1 MEPVDRD
8 DPRPPSVQVAASIR
22 ADILSGDLSPGTRL
36 PSQDELAQT
45 LGVARMTVQ
54 SAMRTLQTE
63 GFVTIRAG
71 SGVFVAERTF
81 HAVAEDDHPLEP
93 VANMIFEMGNLK
105 RLTRSGWAMLGVAEA
120 ETVAEHS
127 FRAAVIGIM
136 LATMEGAEVGR
147 TSAMCVLHDSAESRI
162 GDINAA
168 TRAYLTAARPEAI
181 SVDQTAGMPEVMGDA
196 LRGLVAE
203 FEDGK
208 TLEARCARDAD
219 KLELLATARE
229 YGRHGYDT
237 AEWQQTSAE
246 AIRTVSGQL
255 IAQAILNTSPAEWWQ
270 PFARSYHEIKARSKK
285 RGKTAL

>member
-22 ADILSGDLSPGTRL
+22 ADILSGDLSAGTRL

-54 SAMRTLQTE
+54 SAMRTLQNE

-71 SGVFVAERTF
+71 SGVYVTERTF
-81 HAVAEDDHPLEP
+81 HSVTDGHPLEP

-136 LATMEGAEVGR
+136 LASMEGAEIGR
-147 TSAMCVLHDSAESRI
+147 TAAMCVLHDSAESRI

-168 TRAYLTAARPEAI
+168 TRAYLTAARPEAV
-181 SVDQTAGMPEVMGDA
+181 SVDQTAGMPEVMGDT

-203 FEDGK
+203 FEEGK
-208 TLEARCARDAD
+208 TLEARCAKDAD

-229 YGRHGYDT
+229 YARHGYDT

-246 AIRTVSGQL
+246 AIRTASGQV

-270 PFARSYHEIKARSKK
+270 PFARSYHEIKARSKRRAK
-285 RGKTAL
+285 S